1 MAAAEEAVRVAAQHG
16 INGHAA
22 ALRWTAFHSA
32 LDQSKS
38 DAIVLGASTTA
49 QMAAN
54 LEAIEDGPLPSPAVS
69 AFEAIYSSID
79 KESHASYHL

>member
-1 MAAAEEAVRVAAQHG
+1 MAAAEEAVQVAVQHG

-38 DAIVLGASTTA
+38 DAIILGASSTA
-49 QMAAN
+49 QMESN
-54 LEAIEDGPLPSPAVS
+54 LKAIEDGPLPSPVVS
-69 AFEAIYSSID
+69 TFEAVYGSID
-79 KESHASYHL
+79 KEAHASYHM